1 MSELKKTMLTI
12 FAESALE
19 NQICDAADESGASGY
34 TVTNARGKGDTG
46 RRKGSWDYDG
56 NIRIEIVCSKDT
68 AEKIKLHLQEKYY
81 ENFAIM
87 VCSHEV
93 DILRPVK
100 FS

>member
-1 MSELKKTMLTI
+1 MSTQKIIMLTI

-19 NQICDAADESGASGY
+19 NQICDDVIELGAGGY
-34 TVTNARGKGDTG
+34 TVTNARGKGDRG
-46 RRKGSWDYDG
+46 NRKGSWDYDG
-56 NIRIEIVCSKDT
+56 NIRIEVVCSDKT
-68 AEKIKLHLQEKYY
+68 AQKIQDHLQETYY

-93 DILRPVK
+93 NVLRSDK